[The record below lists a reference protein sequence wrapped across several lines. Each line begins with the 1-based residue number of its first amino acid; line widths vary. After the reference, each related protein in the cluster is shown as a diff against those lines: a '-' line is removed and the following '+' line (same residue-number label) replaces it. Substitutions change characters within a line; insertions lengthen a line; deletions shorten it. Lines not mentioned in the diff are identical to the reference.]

1 MISQCDDMND
11 DSAGTTD
18 PTFNLA
24 NVTSELEML
33 QLVNEDAQL
42 LLVDDPRWANPNTTT
57 HS

>member
-1 MISQCDDMND
+1 MND